1 MPLHEARAA
10 ALLAWLNSTKACTH
24 HLDDLSQLQDCSVFI
39 RIINKIHRSKE
50 GESVLERPLPE
61 RISFICGFLEKY
73 CKHKQA
79 AENLVLSH
87 KLLEGE
93 ELALAKVTVLLL
105 YYTSMSCKSPEEW
118 EEFDYETQ
126 VELASILKFVLD
138 SEESLDEN
146 LEIFLQRKAPL
157 SASSSSSE
165 EHSLL
170 SSFPHKKELRFLELK
185 NVSSSDSRPLPSTP
199 FLPVGGVMRTP
210 QFQLQR
216 LKKQLASERQNRDEL
231 EVELAENL
239 KLIMEKEAQITV
251 MQQRIDHLVLLNKRQ
266 TADQL
271 EPKEMEE
278 LRERNE
284 SLTVRLHD
292 TLKQCQDLK
301 TEKGQ
306 MERKIDQLS
315 EENGD
320 LSFKL
325 REIASR
331 MARLQEALNELS
343 EEHNVTLAQSRVKQG
358 QLENELCA
366 SLQEKKYLEEK
377 IEILQGK
384 ISVLEDQLAKLEDCS
399 TQEKGEVMGDIL
411 KLEELKQEVSSL
423 VTKEAEL
430 QATILRLE
438 EEKQQLSGLV
448 ASLQSSLSESHQA
461 RERLVQDLQAW
472 EASEP
477 SRQQEELTLLSTRLE
492 ESLREMARRE
502 EEAECL
508 RQEVERAKADCAAE
522 RACKAELE
530 EQLQNSL
537 NEQRVHQEELAQCWE
552 LMKEK
557 DGELD
562 ELRQKNISQDEELRD
577 LQKTVSELKGE
588 LSLEMA
594 KERVPKGD
602 KLQGFSEATQSRDVE
617 GDNIKATCS
626 KEMSLKSLEEKTHD
640 REQEA
645 GLSQDLYQGKLK
657 ESHVLSLQV
666 EELEQQEAT
675 ATLERVEA
683 KAEIAEALREAAQQQ
698 EKALELQKELQKGR
712 ELTQS
717 ETAVTAAEKELA
729 SLSSAGQEKG
739 WSEESWKEE
748 LEKQRLTIKAL
759 KRDQHFQ
766 REREDKL
773 RQEVQVCQDR
783 CLQKEQQLA
792 ALQREFNSAQAE
804 RASLESQHCQ
814 ELEQRAKT
822 LAALQAE
829 LAKARLE
836 ATEVPSLRERLAE
849 QDWANQQLQAEAAEQ
864 AARLAGLQQAEETRS
879 RGQQWLEAE
888 LGRFMEQHTQNMKR
902 LQELAASS
910 QQEAEEVL
918 RKFEMRTK
926 EYETSQAVALQE
938 KRRMTAQVGAPVE
951 ELNKKLTQHEK
962 AVQTQEQRVKVL
974 EGELQAEA
982 TRQQEK
988 VAELQAQLTQK
999 EQAAK
1004 HYKERM
1010 EKAKMCY
1017 DAVKQQNQDLAE
1029 KLKAMEQLQKENVEL
1044 RMESER
1050 LAKELGQSILQVK
1063 ESELSCQNLTSQV
1076 CSLEAQVELAN
1087 QQLQE
1092 LGKFQGATDTLKGQE
1107 TFCQNP
1113 ADLSTDSL
1121 DLSGGGEQA
1130 LNATRKAGC
1139 PQLEASVPPGNEE
1152 SLASKQP
1159 PRKAESLESLHLA
1172 PRHSH
1177 RQLHLGTSA
1186 HSLGDLSLHSGDKT
1200 PPTLKAKT
1208 EQLDS
1213 ADISCT
1219 TSAAQPPN
1227 AAPGTSTGSLT
1238 SIPSQEAL
1246 IKQETSS
1253 AQEAPSNPALLG
1265 LPGYRPVTCS
1275 SARQLQSGDS
1285 SSLDRSNIYLGPCQD
1300 EPEQLDWQRIAELQQ
1315 RNQACLPHLKS
1326 CYPLERVSGTITDE
1340 QVKTGDPEE
1349 TLRQFSMQPS
1359 QRATWHSTLAGSWQQ
1374 RKHLLDDV
1382 PAGTQLPWD
1391 ILNTPKRLGTS
1402 LLRRAG
1408 WQQTS
1413 SKKSGSSTR
1422 HSPRIAAAKAPKDKV
1437 AKDSVFCFTSDKLR
1451 AMCIFVQPAGL

>member
-1 MPLHEARAA
+1 MPLHETRAA

-79 AENLVLSH
+79 AENLVLSQ

-146 LEIFLQRKAPL
+146 LEMFLQRKALL

-185 NVSSSDSRPLPSTP
+185 NVSSSDSPLPSTP
-199 FLPVGGVMRTP
+199 SLPVGGVMRTP

-358 QLENELCA
+358 QLEDELCA

-399 TQEKGEVMGDIL
+399 TQEKGEVMGDVL

-423 VTKEAEL
+423 VTKGAEL

-438 EEKQQLSGLV
+438 EEKQQLSDLV

-477 SRQQEELTLLSTRLE
+477 SRQQEREVEAKKLSRELTLLSTRLE

-537 NEQRVHQEELAQCWE
+537 NEQRVHQEELARCWE

-594 KERVPKGD
+594 KEQVPKGD

-666 EELEQQEAT
+666 EELEQQEAM
-675 ATLERVEA
+675 ATLEPVEA

-759 KRDQHFQ
+759 KRDQRFQ

-773 RQEVQVCQDR
+773 RQEVKVCQDK

-792 ALQREFNSAQAE
+792 ALQRELNSAQAE
-804 RASLESQHCQ
+804 CASLESQHCQ

-879 RGQQWLEAE
+879 RGQRWLEAE

-926 EYETSQAVALQE
+926 EYETSQAVVLQE
-938 KRRMTAQVGAPVE
+938 KRRMTAQVE

-1004 HYKERM
+1004 HYKEQM

-1029 KLKAMEQLQKENVEL
+1029 KLKAVEQLQKENAEL
-1044 RMESER
+1044 QMESER
-1050 LAKELGQSILQVK
+1050 LAKELEQSILQVK

-1076 CSLEAQVELAN
+1076 CSLEAQVGTAQQDSTPFLLLPFVAGSLRIHPFLLPIQVELAN
-1087 QQLQE
+1087 RQLQE

-1113 ADLSTDSL
+1113 ADLSADSL
-1121 DLSGGGEQA
+1121 DLSGGEQA
-1130 LNATRKAGC
+1130 LNATR
-1139 PQLEASVPPGNEE
+1139 PRLSNWTVLTSPVPPQQLSPQMLLLAPPQGLSPASPPRRPSSSRKPPPHRRPPAIQHCWASPATGR
-1152 SLASKQP
+1152 SLAALPGSC
-1159 PRKAESLESLHLA
+1159 RAGTA
-1172 PRHSH
+1172 PA
-1177 RQLHLGTSA
+1177 LTGA
-1186 HSLGDLSLHSGDKT
+1186 
-1200 PPTLKAKT
+1200 
-1208 EQLDS
+1208 
-1213 ADISCT
+1213 
-1219 TSAAQPPN
+1219 
-1227 AAPGTSTGSLT
+1227 TSTWAHARMSRSSWTGS
-1238 SIPSQEAL
+1238 AL
-1246 IKQETSS
+1246 QS
-1253 AQEAPSNPALLG
+1253 
-1265 LPGYRPVTCS
+1265 CS
-1275 SARQLQSGDS
+1275 SVTRPAR
-1285 SSLDRSNIYLGPCQD
+1285 P
-1300 EPEQLDWQRIAELQQ
+1300 
-1315 RNQACLPHLKS
+1315 
-1326 CYPLERVSGTITDE
+1326 T
-1340 QVKTGDPEE
+1340 
-1349 TLRQFSMQPS
+1349 
-1359 QRATWHSTLAGSWQQ
+1359 
-1374 RKHLLDDV
+1374 
-1382 PAGTQLPWD
+1382 
-1391 ILNTPKRLGTS
+1391 
-1402 LLRRAG
+1402 
-1408 WQQTS
+1408 
-1413 SKKSGSSTR
+1413 
-1422 HSPRIAAAKAPKDKV
+1422 
-1437 AKDSVFCFTSDKLR
+1437 
-1451 AMCIFVQPAGL
+1451 